1 MEKEIKLIILL
12 YIILFA
18 MLGVVLAIYNPATK
32 EELEQAKEFC
42 KSKDLNYLM
51 QNKQEIICYGKDGSD
66 KHSFKKLN

>member
-12 YIILFA
+12 CIILFA
-18 MLGVVLAIYNPATK
+18 ALGVALAFYNPATK

-66 KHSFKKLN
+66 KYSFKK

>member
-18 MLGVVLAIYNPATK
+18 ALSVALAFYHPATK

-42 KSKDLNYLM
+42 
-51 QNKQEIICYGKDGSD
+51 YGNDGSD
-66 KHSFKKLN
+66 KYSFKK